1 MTSPTPLTIEAGLL
15 AEQDLL
21 AHVCTGESEFGLLF
35 WQPTDRALVM
45 PRRLNR
51 LPLFRRR
58 VRNICCRRLAGTA
71 A

>member
-35 WQPTDRALVM
+35 WRPTDRALVM
-45 PRRLNR
+45 PWLLYTSPSPRDS
-51 LPLFRRR
+51 
-58 VRNICCRRLAGTA
+58 
-71 A
+71 